1 MGQNQALVDLISDG
15 VAAYRQ
21 RRTEF
26 LAIAERFQKSVDF
39 SKVAE
44 TLGCAGFRVDKPGQ
58 LKELLPR
65 AFAMNRPVVIDV
77 VTDENALAE
86 KAWAPGGA
94 GGH

>member
-1 MGQNQALVDLISDG
+1 
-15 VAAYRQ
+15 
-21 RRTEF
+21 
-26 LAIAERFQKSVDF
+26 
-39 SKVAE
+39 
-44 TLGCAGFRVDKPGQ
+44 